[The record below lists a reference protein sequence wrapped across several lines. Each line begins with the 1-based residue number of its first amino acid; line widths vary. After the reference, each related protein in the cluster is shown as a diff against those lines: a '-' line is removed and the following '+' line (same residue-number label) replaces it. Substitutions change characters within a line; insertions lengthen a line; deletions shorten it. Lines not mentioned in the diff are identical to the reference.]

1 MEDWQIRVMGE
12 RAELERKIQKLNM
25 FLRSITDP
33 LSNHLLGEGEHKRLM
48 EQLRCMEAYHDA
60 LTDRIFNFEV
70 HDEAD

>member
-12 RAELERKIQKLNM
+12 RAELEHKIQKLNM
-25 FLRSITDP
+25 FLSNIDP
-33 LSNHLLGEGEHKRLM
+33 LSNHLVSKREHQRLM